1 MNFTNEKEG
10 EEEEGPEDGEE
21 GREEEAVG
29 GQHQGQE
36 VLPVG
41 LGFAPHPTKAIPG
54 GPWGTRAWLSGR
66 EAFWYHR
73 GMGLSKGARKVLKVL
88 ARRGASEVLWA
99 LGKGSARFS
108 DLEAVLRLSPRT
120 LAERLRELHLMGF
133 VDRRAYAEVP
143 PRVEYSLTPRG
154 KRVLEF
160 LMELDRVVETLE
172 EVR

>member
-1 MNFTNEKEG
+1 
-10 EEEEGPEDGEE
+10 
-21 GREEEAVG
+21 
-29 GQHQGQE
+29 
-36 VLPVG
+36 
-41 LGFAPHPTKAIPG
+41 
-54 GPWGTRAWLSGR
+54 
-66 EAFWYHR
+66 
-73 GMGLSKGARKVLKVL
+73 MGLSKGARKVLKVL

-160 LMELDRVVETLE
+160 LMEDRVVETLE

>member
-1 MNFTNEKEG
+1 
-10 EEEEGPEDGEE
+10 
-21 GREEEAVG
+21 
-29 GQHQGQE
+29 
-36 VLPVG
+36 
-41 LGFAPHPTKAIPG
+41 
-54 GPWGTRAWLSGR
+54 
-66 EAFWYHR
+66 
-73 GMGLSKGARKVLKVL
+73 MGLSKGARKVLKVL

-108 DLEAVLRLSPRT
+108 DLRAVLRLSPRT